1 MRIDPDLKQL
11 AADFRAWRK
20 NKQHVREPIPAELM
34 KKARQ
39 AIPAHGASLV
49 AQTIKVEHARLTKG
63 PRQRADRAAKRR
75 MGGARSA
82 AEAKMV
88 AAKAAA
94 RSPKRAKAPA
104 PPVPSYSRLEIPLP
118 SASTRPVAEVE
129 TPVGLKLKIFEVTPE
144 TMSLLSALTAA
155 GRVP

>member
-94 RSPKRAKAPA
+94 RSPSGPR
-104 PPVPSYSRLEIPLP
+104 PPHLRCRPTRGLRFPCHRHRRGRWPRSRRQW
-118 SASTRPVAEVE
+118 A
-129 TPVGLKLKIFEVTPE
+129 
-144 TMSLLSALTAA
+144 
-155 GRVP
+155 